1 MKEKNGYYT
10 LKKNRLKAF
19 TLLECLVAL
28 LVIAGTVLVYD
39 GLARSV
45 KANIHYL
52 SNNQEEEWL
61 LFSQQL
67 RSELEGGQLDRVAS
81 NKLYVTKANQHL
93 AFGQSNSHDFR
104 KTNASGRGY
113 QPMLFG
119 LQSSSISQDG
129 QQVTI
134 KLGFKNRME
143 REFVYTFKTE
153 G

>member
-1 MKEKNGYYT
+1 M
-10 LKKNRLKAF
+10 
-19 TLLECLVAL
+19 
-28 LVIAGTVLVYD
+28 VYD

-67 RSELEGGQLDRVAS
+67 RSELEGSQLDRVAS